1 MRKTVGWKSELEL
14 ELEENGVE
22 FDISRTGAEGIE
34 LGYKF
39 GEKEVELSVSRP
51 GLKVPLGY
59 KLGDGDV
66 ITLRIEQ

>member
-14 ELEENGVE
+14 ELE
-22 FDISRTGAEGIE
+22 
-34 LGYKF
+34 
-39 GEKEVELSVSRP
+39 EKEVELSVSRP

>member
-14 ELEENGVE
+14 ELEENEVE

-39 GEKEVELSVSRP
+39 GD
-51 GLKVPLGY
+51 GL
-59 KLGDGDV
+59 V
-66 ITLRIEQ
+66 ITMRIEQ